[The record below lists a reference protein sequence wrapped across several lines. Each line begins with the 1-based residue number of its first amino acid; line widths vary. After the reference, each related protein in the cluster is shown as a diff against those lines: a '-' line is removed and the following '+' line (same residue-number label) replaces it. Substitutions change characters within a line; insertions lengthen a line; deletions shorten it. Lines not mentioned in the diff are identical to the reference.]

1 MCSKKYNPPEMLPY
15 GNLDRENALR
25 LAAQERW
32 DMMLSGRRSH
42 FNGHKKERRSAK

>member
-15 GNLDRENALR
+15 STFDRENALR

-32 DMMLSGRRSH
+32 DMMLSGRSH
-42 FNGHKKERRSAK
+42 INGHKKDRRSAK